1 MSGAVTGRGGEGP
14 GGGPPGA
21 GPGRP
26 RTAAAGSRGAGPLT
40 GSALT
45 FGRLSWFTA
54 LRLLV
59 SPFLLVAGAL
69 AVLMTLSTAN
79 QPLVHTRADL
89 YESAVTS
96 ALIVALGLFAAVT
109 FPAIREV
116 RYGRSPVGPLGRAG
130 RFLAVG
136 AGAALVGWAC
146 VAALLALD
154 AWQYAGPVP
163 GLVHPLSHLTPF
175 VVVLVG
181 PAGAMALVAW
191 TRSYTPL
198 LLIALVVPT
207 YGLYTITAFD
217 TAQSVDRVVARV
229 QSLTL
234 MALDP
239 FPVYSPGVPVLVQLY
254 AAYLGLTVLGL
265 VALGLAATG
274 RRASRAAALGTAL
287 VLLAGAGGTAAHGA
301 TAYTWGVPVS
311 DRLLYGADTV
321 SCRTREGVTYCP
333 MPGYEPWVE
342 QWHEVLGPVLSALPE
357 AAADDI
363 PVVWQDSTRFDR
375 DPAGLPPSR
384 VVVYDMRFTDG
395 PWWRLDLLDGTA
407 RAVFG
412 LAPLW
417 ESMCRADG
425 QSRLLLAAWMAGLDP
440 QSGDGDRRSRSGVF
454 LGEYS
459 PSQQDLEVLH
469 ALLELPEERVSEV
482 LRDHWEEL
490 SSPRGRTEELAGL
503 LGIPLRG
510 SPHESPAPRDWDK
523 LFSGTD
529 MAYHASPASGTV
541 CA

>member
-1 MSGAVTGRGGEGP
+1 
-14 GGGPPGA
+14 
-21 GPGRP
+21 
-26 RTAAAGSRGAGPLT
+26 
-40 GSALT
+40 
-45 FGRLSWFTA
+45 
-54 LRLLV
+54 
-59 SPFLLVAGAL
+59 
-69 AVLMTLSTAN
+69 MTLSTAN
-79 QPLVHTRADL
+79 QPLVHTRSDL

-217 TAQSVDRVVARV
+217 TAQSVDRVVTRV
-229 QSLTL
+229 QSLAL
-234 MALDP
+234 MAVDP
-239 FPVYSPGVPVLVQLY
+239 FPVHSPGVPVLVQLY
-254 AAYLGLTVLGL
+254 AAYLGLAVLGL
-265 VALGLAATG
+265 VALALAATG

-301 TAYTWGVPVS
+301 TAYTWGSP
-311 DRLLYGADTV
+311 
-321 SCRTREGVTYCP
+321 CRTASCTAP
-333 MPGYEPWVE
+333 TP
-342 QWHEVLGPVLSALPE
+342 S
-357 AAADDI
+357 
-363 PVVWQDSTRFDR
+363 
-375 DPAGLPPSR
+375 PAGRGRGSPTAPCPATSRGWSNGTRSSDPCWRPCRNPRPTTCPWCGRTARASTATRPASRRPGSWSTTCASPTGRGGAWTSWTGPPAPSSASPPSGSR
-384 VVVYDMRFTDG
+384 CAG
-395 PWWRLDLLDGTA
+395 PTGSRACSWPRGWRGWTRSPETTTGGAGAGCSWGVLPLPAGPRSAARPPGTA
-407 RAVFG
+407 RGAGVRG
-412 LAPLW
+412 PPGPLGG
-417 ESMCRADG
+417 A
-425 QSRLLLAAWMAGLDP
+425 LLA
-440 QSGDGDRRSRSGVF
+440 
-454 LGEYS
+454 
-459 PSQQDLEVLH
+459 
-469 ALLELPEERVSEV
+469 
-482 LRDHWEEL
+482 
-490 SSPRGRTEELAGL
+490 RGRTEELAGL

-510 SPHESPAPRDWDK
+510 SPHESPAQRDWDR

-529 MAYHASPASGTV
+529 MAYHANPTPGPV